1 MIDTHTHIYLT
12 EFDNDRDDVV
22 LRAREAGITKVI
34 LPNVDLT
41 TIRSL
46 DEAVNRYTGFCF
58 PAMGLHPTSVD
69 SNYKKALDHIA
80 KLLDT
85 SEYCAIGEIG
95 LDLYWDKTFIAE
107 QIVCLDSTDEVGV
120 I

>member
-1 MIDTHTHIYLT
+1 
-12 EFDNDRDDVV
+12 
-22 LRAREAGITKVI
+22 
-34 LPNVDLT
+34 
-41 TIRSL
+41 
-46 DEAVNRYTGFCF
+46 
-58 PAMGLHPTSVD
+58 MGLHPTSVD

-107 QIVCLDSTDEVGV
+107 QIDALTQQMRWASSKKLPV
-120 I
+120 IIHCREALPYA